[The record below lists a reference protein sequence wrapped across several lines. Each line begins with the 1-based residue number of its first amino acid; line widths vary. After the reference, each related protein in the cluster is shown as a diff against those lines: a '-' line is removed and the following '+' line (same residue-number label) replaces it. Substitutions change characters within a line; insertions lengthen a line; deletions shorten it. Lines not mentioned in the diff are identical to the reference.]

1 MAFSLILFDRTDRV
15 YLWMGTVFVL
25 RATSFF
31 VANFGD
37 WTQQPGL
44 SIMASRLIVHGFLYP
59 LMIAGWVMVW
69 WVWFGC
75 LRPSW
80 LPPAVAGLTL
90 IHMVSNDIGDEL
102 FFFLVPHS
110 VAAAFQIVSVV
121 IRLVYFALLVW
132 IVLQGIRSRGPEG
145 WLVLPAIVLLGIG
158 MFSTELGLLHIHLD
172 WWFFGLS
179 ISLTEVA
186 SLLLVAVLALLLLRR
201 LLFSVRRQRRMA
213 LDLKQA
219 QEVQQVILP
228 EARTTLPGLVIES
241 EYRPAQEVGGDFF
254 QIVPHPTDGS
264 LLIVAGDVTGK
275 GLKAG
280 MTVALLVGAVRT
292 AAETSAEPEFVL
304 GALNRRLLGRSDA
317 QATCLALSISPDGE
331 ITLANA
337 GHVPPYLNGDPVAM
351 EGALPLGMM
360 PGGQSFPSCT
370 SSWRRVIGWCWCRTG
385 LWRLQMPMAIF
396 SASNGFT
403 SCCVRQ
409 VPPPRWPTPRRAS
422 GRKTTSA

>member
-1 MAFSLILFDRTDRV
+1 VGVVRM
-15 YLWMGTVFVL
+15 
-25 RATSFF
+25 
-31 VANFGD
+31 
-37 WTQQPGL
+37 
-44 SIMASRLIVHGFLYP
+44 
-59 LMIAGWVMVW
+59 
-69 WVWFGC
+69 

-90 IHMVSNDIGDEL
+90 IHMVANDIGDEL

-145 WLVLPAIVLLGIG
+145 RLVLPAIVLLGIG

-201 LLFSVRRQRRMA
+201 LLFSVRGQRRMA

-304 GALNRRLLGRSDA
+304 GTLNRCLLGRSDA
-317 QATCLALSISPDGE
+317 QATCLALSIAPDGE

-337 GHVPPYLNGDPVAM
+337 GHVPPYLNGEPVAM

-360 PGGQSFPSCT
+360 PGAEFSVMHFTLTEGDRLVLVSDGIVEATDADGHLFGFERVHELLRTTSSASEVANAAQSFGQEDDIS
-370 SSWRRVIGWCWCRTG
+370 VISVTRAAVPKLQNWNRLRT
-385 LWRLQMPMAIF
+385 R
-396 SASNGFT
+396 
-403 SCCVRQ
+403 
-409 VPPPRWPTPRRAS
+409 
-422 GRKTTSA
+422 